1 MRLPRSLAFASND
14 MNSTYGLFKFLKT
27 NIMKIN
33 RLFTIFLMSIIMQSA
48 TVLADSGNPIIPRKI
63 LFGNPN
69 RIAVTLSYDGKYIA
83 YIAPVNNVL
92 NIWLAPSNDISKAAP
107 ITNDKGR
114 GIRSY
119 TWSYNNNILY
129 SQDQDGDENFRVYNY
144 NIQTKETTL
153 LTPEKGVKA
162 HILGI
167 SHKIPNEILLG
178 MNDRDP
184 KYFDIYKL
192 DLNIAKKEL
201 IFKNEKYASFV
212 IDSDL
217 KIRFASL
224 IDEEGASEY
233 YQLKDDKWELFTKF
247 SPEDTT
253 NSNFVGLDETGTL
266 LYLVDSRDRNTAV
279 LKTINLKDN
288 QSNIIAEDSKA
299 DINVFTSH
307 PTKDIVQA
315 VAINY
320 DKVRYN
326 ILDKSIEKDIQYL
339 TSLSKGNLIINSRT
353 LDDTTWLVAFDV
365 DNGSIKYYKYDR
377 NKTKAEFLFNNRDDL
392 ENYKLA
398 SMLPVIIKARDG
410 LDLVSYITFPIG
422 VKLDQN
428 NLPDKKL
435 PLIIYVHGGPCVRDS
450 WGYDP
455 THQWLANRG
464 YAVLS
469 VNYRSSTGFGK
480 NFISAGYLEWG
491 RKMHDDLL
499 DGVNWAI
506 SNNIADPAKIAIMGG
521 SYGGYATLVGLTM
534 TPGVFA
540 CGVDLVGPSN
550 LLTLINSVPPYWKPI
565 LGVMKKRIGSWE
577 TEEDKK
583 KLAERSPITYVD
595 RIKKPLFIAQ
605 GVHDPRV
612 KQAESDQIVSAMMSK
627 KIPVIYALYENE
639 GHGFARPENRL
650 SYYAMVEC
658 FLANILGGRKE
669 EIGNDLQDAKFLL
682 NSKANITNIEAE
694 EIINKEF
701 AK

>member
-1 MRLPRSLAFASND
+1 
-14 MNSTYGLFKFLKT
+14 
-27 NIMKIN
+27 MKIKY
-33 RLFTIFLMSIIMQSA
+33 LFTIFFMSIIMQSA
-48 TVLADSGNPIIPRKI
+48 TLLAESNNPIIPRKI
-63 LFGNPN
+63 LFGNPDK
-69 RIAVTLSYDGKYIA
+69 IGVKLSYDGKYIT

-92 NIWLAPSNDISKAAP
+92 NIWLAPSNDISKASP

-144 NIQTKETTL
+144 NIQTKETAL

-167 SHKIPNEILLG
+167 SHKIPNEVLIG

-184 KYFDIYKL
+184 KYFDVYKF
-192 DLNIAKKEL
+192 DLNTAKKEL

-212 IDSDL
+212 VDNDL

-224 IDEEGASEY
+224 INEEGGSEY

-253 NSNFVGLDETGTL
+253 NSQLVGFDDTGKV
-266 LYLVDSRDRNTAV
+266 LYLVDSKDRNTAV
-279 LKTINLKDN
+279 LKTINLQDN
-288 QSNIIAEDSKA
+288 KSNVVAEDSKA
-299 DINVFTSH
+299 DVKIFTFH

-315 VAINY
+315 VTINY

-326 ILDKSIEKDIQYL
+326 ILDKSIEKDIKYL
-339 TSLSKGNLIINSRT
+339 TSLSKGSLIINSRT
-353 LDDTTWLVAFDV
+353 LDDTTWLVAFDI
-365 DNGSIKYYKYDR
+365 DNGPVKYYKYDR
-377 NKTKAEFLFNNRDDL
+377 SKINAEFLFNNRDDL

-398 SMLPVIIKARDG
+398 SMLPVIIKSRDG
-410 LDLVSYITFPIG
+410 LDLVSYITFPLD

-455 THQWLANRG
+455 THQWFANRG

-469 VNYRSSTGFGK
+469 INYRSSTGLGK
-480 NFISAGYLEWG
+480 SLISAGYLEWG

-506 SNNIADPAKIAIMGG
+506 NNNIADPVKIAIMGG

-534 TPGVFA
+534 TPDVFA

-565 LGVMKKRIGSWE
+565 LGVMKKRIGPWD

-595 RIKKPLFIAQ
+595 NIKKPLFIAQ
-605 GVHDPRV
+605 GAHDPRV
-612 KQAESDQIVSAMMSK
+612 KQAESDQIVSAMRNK

-650 SYYAMVEC
+650 SYYAMVEY

-669 EIGNDLQDAKFLL
+669 DIGNDLQDAKFLL

-701 AK
+701 VK